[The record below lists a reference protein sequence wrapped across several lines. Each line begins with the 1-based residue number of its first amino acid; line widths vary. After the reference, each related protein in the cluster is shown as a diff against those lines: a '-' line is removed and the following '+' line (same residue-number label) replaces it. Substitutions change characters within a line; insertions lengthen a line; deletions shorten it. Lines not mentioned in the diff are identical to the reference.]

1 MGKFKLKKGYYS
13 EPTAIW
19 FKIIGDF
26 LNLVGAGASVSAIIQ
41 NEKNLAILF
50 IIVGALGKSI
60 TNAFTEMQTTD
71 EKNEG

>member
-1 MGKFKLKKGYYS
+1 MAKYKLKKGYYT

-41 NEKNLAILF
+41 NEQTLAIIF
-50 IIVGALGKSI
+50 ILIGALGKAI
-60 TNAFTEMQTTD
+60 TNGITEIQNA
-71 EKNEG
+71 EQVEE